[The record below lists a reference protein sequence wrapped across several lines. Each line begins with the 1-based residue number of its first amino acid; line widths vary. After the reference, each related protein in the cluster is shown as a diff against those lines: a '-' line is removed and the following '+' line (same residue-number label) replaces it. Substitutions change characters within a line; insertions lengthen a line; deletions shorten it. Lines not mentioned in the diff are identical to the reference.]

1 MRTHAGGGWGTR
13 RRILTVFVWVMMSI
27 PCGVGTRGEETVEDP
42 EKPVAGLFAV
52 PTAQLR
58 TWVEEKIEAPVA
70 VVEVAAEQKNEV
82 EEWVLS
88 VEKPVSLSETT
99 IQAFESMNGGAVL
112 TYVEAPE
119 ELGGAAGWL
128 TEKVWDPVFAPEVV
142 KIGKVRMTG
151 GVVAAIKRKNPFCL
165 LNPLVFGM
173 GW

>member
-1 MRTHAGGGWGTR
+1 
-13 RRILTVFVWVMMSI
+13 
-27 PCGVGTRGEETVEDP
+27 
-42 EKPVAGLFAV
+42 
-52 PTAQLR
+52 
-58 TWVEEKIEAPVA
+58 
-70 VVEVAAEQKNEV
+70 
-82 EEWVLS
+82 
-88 VEKPVSLSETT
+88 
-99 IQAFESMNGGAVL
+99 MNGGAVL

-142 KIGKVRMTG
+142 KIGKVKMTG